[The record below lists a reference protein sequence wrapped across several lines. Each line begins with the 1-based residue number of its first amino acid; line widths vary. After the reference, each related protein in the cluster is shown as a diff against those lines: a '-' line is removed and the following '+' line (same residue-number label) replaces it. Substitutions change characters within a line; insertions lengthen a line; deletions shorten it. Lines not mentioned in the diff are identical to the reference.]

1 MIGNSCSV
9 RRRSGFTIIEIVL
22 VLAIAGLVFA
32 MAIVAFPALQR
43 NQRDTQRR
51 NDYAML
57 YSQILT
63 KYNGS
68 SIALKQT
75 VLDEIQFGDD
85 RKDPRGNDYDL
96 KYINIGAGDGST
108 PFDETVAKNSMSDVM
123 SGGVTVYYVP
133 RSSCNENNV
142 PVRTSST
149 PMNSF
154 SIYGS
159 MESGVYCYTGSF

>member
-1 MIGNSCSV
+1 MIGKS
-9 RRRSGFTIIEIVL
+9 RRVGQRSGFTVIEIVL

-51 NDYAML
+51 NDYSML

-63 KYNGS
+63 KYNGN
-68 SIALKQT
+68 SIALKQP
-75 VLDEIQFGDD
+75 VLDGIQFGDN
-85 RKDPRGNDYDL
+85 RKDPRGNEYIL
-96 KYINIGAGDGST
+96 KYMNIGISDGST
-108 PFDETVAKNSMSDVM
+108 SFDETAAKNSMSDVV
-123 SGGVTVYYVP
+123 SGGVAVYYVP

-142 PVRTSST
+142 PVRTNDT

-159 MESGVYCYTGSF
+159 MENGVYCYTGSF